1 MMEIL
6 IAFFLDPVVT
16 RAVGA
21 MISIVLLFG
30 ALQKLRDPVV
40 FAAAVEN
47 YRLLPEV
54 LVPVAARSLP
64 LLELAAGVLLLFPET
79 NLLGGG
85 LAFLLLVT
93 VTSAVAINLLRG
105 NAGIDCGCGGL
116 SSQPLSWSLVVR
128 NVLLMALVGLA
139 TQESI
144 GRDLVWAD
152 YFTVAG
158 AVLALVGLYVSA
170 NQLMTNA
177 PLALAVRK

>member
-1 MMEIL
+1 MNIL
-6 IAFFLDPVVT
+6 VAFFLDPAVT

-21 MISIVLLFG
+21 TLSIVLLFG

-40 FAAAVEN
+40 FAGAVEN
-47 YRLLPEV
+47 YRLLPDT
-54 LVPVAARSLP
+54 LLPLAARGLP

-79 NLLGGG
+79 CLLGGG
-85 LAFLLLVT
+85 MALLLLVI

-116 SSQPLSWSLVVR
+116 SSQPLSWALVGR
-128 NVLLMALVGLA
+128 NVLLMLLVGIAVQESSGRALVL
-139 TQESI
+139 
-144 GRDLVWAD
+144 AD
-152 YFTVAG
+152 YFTVGG

>member
-1 MMEIL
+1 MEIL
-6 IAFFLDPVVT
+6 LAFFLDPVVT

-21 MISIVLLFG
+21 TLSIVLLFG

-47 YRLLPEV
+47 YRLLPDAF
-54 LVPVAARSLP
+54 VPLAARSLP
-64 LLELAAGVLLLFPET
+64 VLELAAGVLLLFPET
-79 NLLGGG
+79 CLLGGG
-85 LAFLLLVT
+85 LALMLLAV

-105 NAGIDCGCGGL
+105 NANIDCGCGGL
-116 SSQPLSWSLVVR
+116 SSQPLSWALVVR
-128 NVLLMALVGLA
+128 NALLMALVGLA
-139 TQESI
+139 MQESI

-152 YFTVAG
+152 YFTVGG